1 MLDLRHAGARSEELS
16 RGGAVRRFLGGALEV
31 ERESFVVGGL
41 ATLLLGSPGC
51 STALGHD
58 SMRLM
63 RSLIAIRSSSS
74 IVSASTFTKTLHAGG
89 GERPDFLQLFK

>member
-41 ATLLLGSPGC
+41 ATLLRLRLELPD
-51 STALGHD
+51 ALEP
-58 SMRLM
+58 RV
-63 RSLIAIRSSSS
+63 I
-74 IVSASTFTKTLHAGG
+74 
-89 GERPDFLQLFK
+89 FLCAEARVRV

>member
-41 ATLLLGSPGC
+41 AALLGSPGC
-51 STALGHD
+51 STALDEIVAGLLDCHD

-63 RSLIAIRSSSS
+63 RSLIAMRSSSS
-74 IVSASTFTKTLHAGG
+74 MVRASRRRYTK
-89 GERPDFLQLFK
+89 

>member
-41 ATLLLGSPGC
+41 DTLLLGSPGC

-63 RSLIAIRSSSS
+63 RSLIAMRSSSS
-74 IVSASTFTKTLHAGG
+74 MPERVEHGVSASSSPCSPWRRRYANT
-89 GERPDFLQLFK
+89 

>member
-63 RSLIAIRSSSS
+63 RSLIATRSSSS
-74 IVSASTFTKTLHAGG
+74 MVRASRRRYTKTSSRG
-89 GERPDFLQLFK
+89 

>member
-41 ATLLLGSPGC
+41 DTLLLGSPGC
-51 STALGHD
+51 STALDEIVAGLLDCHD

-63 RSLIAIRSSSS
+63 RSLIAMRSSSS
-74 IVSASTFTKTLHAGG
+74 MVRASRRRYTKTSTSRG
-89 GERPDFLQLFK
+89 

>member
-63 RSLIAIRSSSS
+63 RSLIAMRSSSS
-74 IVSASTFTKTLHAGG
+74 MIVRAWRRRYTKTSTSRG
-89 GERPDFLQLFK
+89 

>member
-41 ATLLLGSPGC
+41 ATLLGSPGC

-63 RSLIAIRSSSS
+63 RSLIAMRSSSS
-74 IVSASTFTKTLHAGG
+74 MVRSSRRRYTKT
-89 GERPDFLQLFK
+89 

>member
-31 ERESFVVGGL
+31 ERESFVAGGL
-41 ATLLLGSPGC
+41 ATLLGSPGC

-58 SMRLM
+58 LMRLM
-63 RSLIAIRSSSS
+63 RSLIAMRSSSS
-74 IVSASTFTKTLHAGG
+74 MVRAWRRRYTKT
-89 GERPDFLQLFK
+89 

>member
-41 ATLLLGSPGC
+41 AALLGSPGC

-63 RSLIAIRSSSS
+63 RSLIATRSSSS
-74 IVSASTFTKTLHAGG
+74 IVRAEATLH
-89 GERPDFLQLFK
+89 